1 MKAAIEECFVE
12 ITEDTDVTI
21 EGKVVTVSGPRGTVK
36 REFSKTQVNIEK
48 LDKRIRVW
56 VQWPR
61 KREIAMLRM
70 ICSHLRNMMKGVKEM
85 FTYKLKMVH
94 VYFPMS
100 VKVEGDKVI
109 ISNFCGEKEPRVAK
123 VVGNANVEIQ
133 GDDII
138 ITGTDVEEVGQSAAN
153 IEEAT
158 KVKSKDPRVFL
169 DGIYIYEKG

>member
-1 MKAAIEECFVE
+1 ME
-12 ITEDTDVTI
+12 INEGADVAI

-36 REFSKTQVNIEK
+36 RDFSKTQVNIEK
-48 LDKRIRVW
+48 LDKRIRIW
-56 VQWPR
+56 TRWPR
-61 KREIAMLRM
+61 KKEIAMVGM
-70 ICSHLRNMMKGVKEM
+70 VCSHVRNMMRGVREM

-123 VVGNANVEIQ
+123 VVGNANVEVQ

-138 ITGTDVEEVGQSAAN
+138 ITGTDIEEVGQSAAN
-153 IEEAT
+153 LEQAT

-169 DGIYIYEKG
+169 DGIYIYEKS